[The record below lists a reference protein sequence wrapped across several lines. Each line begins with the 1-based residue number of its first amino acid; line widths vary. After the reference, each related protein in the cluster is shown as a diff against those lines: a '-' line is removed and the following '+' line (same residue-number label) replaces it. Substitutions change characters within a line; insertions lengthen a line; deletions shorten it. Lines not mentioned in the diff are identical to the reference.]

1 MANHQR
7 LYRYKNLGVEE
18 ALVYSYIESSG
29 REGIWTRT
37 IRNRTNLHQAVFN
50 RCLKSL
56 ENKSFIKS
64 IQSAKFPKRKV
75 YILYQLQPSEDVTGG
90 PFFTDGT
97 LDEEFVHQL
106 GMWAE
111 KYVLGRSWYHAST
124 KAPDKRKRKAKLS
137 AEEAE
142 HLKTQEFKEIQREE
156 TSVALPM
163 PPGYTGYPTVPEIT
177 RAINQSGIS
186 GVVMKEA
193 EMRQLLETLCWDGR
207 LMKVMDGKGY
217 KTVHRPK
224 THDADASANGLTEA
238 PCGRC
243 PVFDLCE
250 ENGPVN
256 AGSCTYFQEWL
267 KM

>member
-1 MANHQR
+1 
-7 LYRYKNLGVEE
+7 
-18 ALVYSYIESSG
+18 
-29 REGIWTRT
+29 
-37 IRNRTNLHQAVFN
+37 
-50 RCLKSL
+50 
-56 ENKSFIKS
+56 
-64 IQSAKFPKRKV
+64 
-75 YILYQLQPSEDVTGG
+75 
-90 PFFTDGT
+90 
-97 LDEEFVHQL
+97 
-106 GMWAE
+106 
-111 KYVLGRSWYHAST
+111 
-124 KAPDKRKRKAKLS
+124 
-137 AEEAE
+137 
-142 HLKTQEFKEIQREE
+142 
-156 TSVALPM
+156 M